1 MSRVVDNL
9 IAYRILT
16 LLVKPFPE
24 TDAFRLGIIDKT
36 GKKIKDPKTEEEKDS
51 YNYLH
56 RLVFNLKKLINKL
69 PGGDT
74 KTKNIVAALYLIKEQ
89 LRADNNKPITE
100 QELNNIINFNGI
112 LAEETI
118 QYKMYEDGAIV
129 GQGQVTA
136 STEPTNKTT
145 GPVST
150 QEPVIRKKKP
160 AIVRRQSLKQIA
172 VDLNQKAL

>member
-74 KTKNIVAALYLIKEQ
+74 KTKNIVAALYLIKEH
-89 LRADNNKPITE
+89 LRADNDKLVTE

-160 AIVRRQSLKQIA
+160 PIVTRQSLKQIA

>member
-1 MSRVVDNL
+1 MSIVVDNL

>member
-1 MSRVVDNL
+1 M
-9 IAYRILT
+9 
-16 LLVKPFPE
+16 
-24 TDAFRLGIIDKT
+24 
-36 GKKIKDPKTEEEKDS
+36 
-51 YNYLH
+51 
-56 RLVFNLKKLINKL
+56 KKLINKL
-69 PGGDT
+69 PGGDN
-74 KTKNIVAALYLIKEQ
+74 KIKNLVAALYLIKEH
-89 LRADNNKPITE
+89 LRADNGKLVTE

-136 STEPTNKTT
+136 STEPTNKTS

-150 QEPVIRKKKP
+150 QEPVMRKKKP

>member
-1 MSRVVDNL
+1 MSIVVDNL

-136 STEPTNKTT
+136 STEPTNKTS

-150 QEPVIRKKKP
+150 QEPVMRKKKP